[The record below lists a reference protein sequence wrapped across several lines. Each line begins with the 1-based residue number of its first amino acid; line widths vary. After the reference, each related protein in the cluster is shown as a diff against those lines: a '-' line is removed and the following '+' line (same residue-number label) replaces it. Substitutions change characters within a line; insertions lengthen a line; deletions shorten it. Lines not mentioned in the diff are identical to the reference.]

1 MNIFFYKTTNPI
13 ANKISFNLYL
23 FVVLFCYKYLMKR
36 KGCLMRDSKQNKT
49 PFFTKL
55 KEYGTSHVAPF
66 DVPGHKLGRIDND
79 LQKFVGKKLYLL
91 DSNSPVGLDHLNYP
105 TGVIAEAQSLMAEA
119 MEADKSY
126 FLTNGTTTGILAMV
140 MSVCKAND
148 KIILPRNVHKS
159 VINGLI
165 LSGAMPIFIKP
176 NIDEFVGI
184 ANDVSYKE
192 VKKAIDNN
200 KDAKAIF
207 IINPT
212 YFGVVSDLRRI
223 TEYAHKHNMV
233 VMVDEAHGAQF
244 YFSNKLPYS
253 AMEAG
258 ADISA
263 TSMHKT
269 AGSLTQSSIILTKGE
284 RIDHQRLRA
293 TLNMLQSTS
302 PSSLLMASLD
312 VARKTMF
319 FQAKAKIANVLKLAK
334 VARDKIKTIPGL
346 SVIDKDYLL
355 DQGCYDY
362 DETKLMIKVSDLGLS
377 GFDVYQMMKKNYN
390 IQLELAESHMVLC
403 VLTIGTTKQDLE
415 RLVLAFKK
423 LAEKY
428 YKLKDKLPKIE
439 FRYQFPEPY
448 ARPRDAYHAP
458 KNLVK
463 LEDAIDEISA
473 ESIMIYP
480 PGIPIIIPGEIIT
493 EDVVKDIKFYKQKGG
508 SLQSDIDN
516 DTDIDYVQI
525 VDKENWIKYEGD
537 LI

>member
-1 MNIFFYKTTNPI
+1 
-13 ANKISFNLYL
+13 
-23 FVVLFCYKYLMKR
+23 
-36 KGCLMRDSKQNKT
+36 MRDPKQKNT

-55 KEYGTSHVAPF
+55 KEYGNSRVAPF
-66 DVPGHKLGRIDND
+66 DVPGHKLGRIEND
-79 LQKFVGKKLYLL
+79 MQKYVGKKLYLL
-91 DSNSPVGLDHLNYP
+91 DANSPVGLDHLNYP
-105 TGVIAEAQSLMAEA
+105 TGVINEAQGLMAEA
-119 MEADKSY
+119 MSADRSY

-176 NIDEFVGI
+176 NIDELVGI
-184 ANDVSYKE
+184 ANDVSFDI
-192 VKKAIDNN
+192 VKKAIDDNP
-200 KDAKAIF
+200 DAKAIF
-207 IINPT
+207 LINPT
-212 YFGVVSDLRRI
+212 YFGVVSDIKRI
-223 TEYAHKHNMV
+223 TDYAHSHNLV

-244 YFSNKLPYS
+244 YFSHRLPLG

-269 AGSLTQSSIILTKGE
+269 AGSLTQSSVILTKGE

-312 VARKTMF
+312 VARKTMY
-319 FQAKAKIANVLKLAK
+319 FQGKTRVTNILKLAK
-334 VARDKIKTIPGL
+334 IAREKLKTIPGI

-355 DQGCYDY
+355 NQGCFDY
-362 DETKLMIKVSDLGLS
+362 DETKLMVKVSDLGLS

-390 IQLELAESHMVLC
+390 IQLELAESHMILC

-415 RLVLAFKK
+415 RLVIAFRK
-423 LAEKY
+423 LSEKY
-428 YKLKDKLPKIE
+428 FKSRDKLPKIE

-463 LEDAIDEISA
+463 LEDAVDEISA

-480 PGIPIIIPGEIIT
+480 PGIPIIIPGEVIT
-493 EDVVKDIKFYKQKGG
+493 EDVVKDIKFYKEKGG
-508 SLQSDIDN
+508 ALQSDIDN

>member
-1 MNIFFYKTTNPI
+1 MKNP
-13 ANKISFNLYL
+13 NQNL
-23 FVVLFCYKYLMKR
+23 
-36 KGCLMRDSKQNKT
+36 T

-55 KEYGTSHVAPF
+55 KEHGLSHVAPF
-66 DVPGHKLGRIDND
+66 DVPGHKLGRIEND
-79 LQKFVGKKLYLL
+79 LQKFVGKKMYLL
-91 DSNSPVGLDHLNYP
+91 DANSPVGLDHLNYP
-105 TGVIAEAQSLMAEA
+105 TGVISEAQKLMAEA
-119 MEADKSY
+119 MDADKSY

-165 LSGAMPIFIKP
+165 LSGSMPIFIKP
-176 NIDEFVGI
+176 NIDENLGI
-184 ANDVSYKE
+184 ANDVTFES
-192 VKKAIDNN
+192 VKKAIDENP
-200 KDAKAIF
+200 DAKAVF

-212 YFGVVSDLRRI
+212 YFGVVSNLKDI
-223 TEYAHKHNMV
+223 VEYAHQHNMV
-233 VMVDEAHGAQF
+233 VMADEAHGAQF
-244 YFSNKLPYS
+244 YFSAKLPMS

-269 AGSLTQSSIILTKGE
+269 AGSLTQSSIILTKGN

-312 VARKTMF
+312 VARKTMY
-319 FQAKAKIANVLKLAK
+319 FQGKTKINQILSLAKIAREKLKDVK
-334 VARDKIKTIPGL
+334 GITI
-346 SVIDKDYLL
+346 VTKDYLL
-355 DQGCYDY
+355 NQGCYDF
-362 DETKLMIKVSDLGLS
+362 DETKLMVKVSDLGLS
-377 GFDVYQMMKKNYN
+377 GFDVYTLMKKNYN
-390 IQLELAESHMVLC
+390 IQLELAESHIVLC
-403 VLTIGTTKQDLE
+403 VLTIGNTKQDLE

-423 LAEKY
+423 LSEQY
-428 YKLKDKLPKIE
+428 YKIKDKLPKVE
-439 FRYQFPEPY
+439 FRYQFPDTY

-458 KNLVK
+458 KHLVK
-463 LEDAIDEISA
+463 LEDAVDEISA

-480 PGIPIIIPGEIIT
+480 PGIPIVIPGEVIT
-493 EDVVKDIKFYKQKGG
+493 EDVVKDIRFYKSKGG
-508 SLQSDIDN
+508 ALQSDIDN